1 VLNQFSNFADEN
13 LRGGGVFKNIVN
25 IGKELEMKEVVIV
38 NGSRTA
44 VGEFGGSLKGVNAV
58 DLGSLVIKEALKRAG
73 LRPSIDE
80 FSKSCR
86 PTALG
91 NFEMTTINK
100 KYYDYDESLKPVY
113 IDEVIMG
120 NVLQGG
126 QGQNVA
132 RQASI
137 YAGIP
142 EETNAFTV
150 NKICASGMKAIALA
164 AQAIQAGNAEII
176 VAGGM
181 ENMSNAPFILPN
193 ARWGYRMSM
202 PHSQITDLMV
212 YDGLYEI
219 FNGYHMGVTAENIA
233 ALYKISRQEQDEFS
247 LRSHQRARAANASGA
262 VADEIV
268 SVVIPQ
274 KKGDPKIFNVDER
287 PMDTSLEKMGKL
299 ATVFK
304 KDGTVTAGNA
314 SGINDGAAAVIVM
327 SAEKAK
333 ELKLE
338 PLARIKGFA
347 SGGVDPAYMGLGPIP
362 ATRKL
367 FKQLNLTVKDI
378 DLFELNEAFASQAL
392 ACMKELEVD
401 VEKCNLNGG
410 AVSIGHPIGCSGAR
424 ITYTLA
430 MQMKKKN
437 LKRGLASLC
446 IGGGQGLSMILERV

>member
-1 VLNQFSNFADEN
+1 
-13 LRGGGVFKNIVN
+13 
-25 IGKELEMKEVVIV
+25 MKDVVIV
-38 NGSRTA
+38 SGARTA
-44 VGEFGGSLKGVNAV
+44 VGEFGGSLKGIRTV
-58 DLGSLVIKEALKRAG
+58 DLGALVIKEALKRAG
-73 LRPSIDE
+73 IRPSIDE
-80 FSKSCR
+80 FSRSCR
-86 PTALG
+86 PDALG
-91 NFEMTTINK
+91 SFEMTEINK
-100 KYYDYDESLKPVY
+100 KYYDYNEALKPVY
-113 IDEVIMG
+113 IDEVILG

-137 YAGIP
+137 YAGLP

-181 ENMSNAPFILPN
+181 ENMSNAPFVVPQ

-202 PHSQITDLMV
+202 PYSQITDLMV

-233 ALYKISRQEQDEFS
+233 ALYKISRSEQDEFAFQ
-247 LRSHQRARAANASGA
+247 SHQRARAAIASGA

-268 SVVIPQ
+268 PVIIPQ

-287 PMDTSLEKMGKL
+287 PMDTSLEKMSKL

-304 KDGTVTAGNA
+304 KDGSVTAGNA

-333 ELKLE
+333 ELKLQ
-338 PLARIKGFA
+338 PLARISGYA

-362 ATRKL
+362 STRKL
-367 FKQLNLTVKDI
+367 FKKLNLTVKDI
-378 DLFELNEAFASQAL
+378 DLFELNEAFAAQAL

-410 AVSIGHPIGCSGAR
+410 AVSIGHPVGCSGAR

-446 IGGGQGLSMILERV
+446 IGGGQGMSMILESV